1 MADDSTKRGAQDR
14 ARINVHQ
21 EHEVRHWTKALGV
34 TQEQLKEIVGRVGP
48 IAEDVRAEVG
58 KMRAD

>member
-1 MADDSTKRGAQDR
+1 MADDPIERGAQDR
-14 ARINVHQ
+14 ARINIHQ

-34 TQEQLKEIVGRVGP
+34 TEEQLKEIVDRVGTA
-48 IAEDVRAEVG
+48 AEDVRAEVG